1 MKNNKILIVVISIL
15 ILFAHITIVFAF
27 SPVPSDIAGHWAEN
41 VILQWQTEGKIK
53 GYEDNRFRPDASI
66 TRAEFIYFIALLL

>member
-41 VILQWQTEGKIK
+41 VILQ
-53 GYEDNRFRPDASI
+53 
-66 TRAEFIYFIALLL
+66 